1 MRLTKITIYG
11 IIKAIKNMIKLNK
24 ESKYSIDSEKK
35 MKSTK
40 RSLML
45 EEFDFNSEL
54 CRTGEMPSA
63 NGHSNARSMALIASV
78 MS

>member
-1 MRLTKITIYG
+1 M
-11 IIKAIKNMIKLNK
+11 MKLSK

>member
-11 IIKAIKNMIKLNK
+11 IIKMIRNMNKLKK

-45 EEFDFNSEL
+45 EQFDFNSEL

>member
-11 IIKAIKNMIKLNK
+11 MIKAIRHIIKLSK

-40 RSLML
+40 RSLIL
-45 EEFDFNSEL
+45 ENFDFNSEL